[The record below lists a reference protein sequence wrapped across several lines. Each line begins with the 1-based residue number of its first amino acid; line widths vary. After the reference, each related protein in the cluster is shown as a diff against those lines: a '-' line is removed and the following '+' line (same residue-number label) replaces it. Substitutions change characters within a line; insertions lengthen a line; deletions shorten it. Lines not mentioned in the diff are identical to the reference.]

1 MQPPFTAYRG
11 DGDYVF
17 VCYSHGDISEVY
29 EDLTTLHNRGLNI
42 WFDEGI
48 SPGTEWSEELAQA
61 LEGASQVLFYASKA
75 SVSSRHCR
83 DEINFSHNHDQ
94 KILVINLEDV
104 SLPVGLELSLS
115 STQSIQKY
123 QLSQDMYLEKLFNVL
138 PVGAVDS
145 NNVVETANVSK
156 PRRRKTLIGLAAAS
170 LLVISA
176 GLTIALDPN
185 YWAARWIMFNADYLG
200 SSIEQKISFAT
211 SKDDVRIAYATTG
224 SGPPVLIVLG
234 WATHLENGL
243 ASPAY
248 DGAGVLAMS
257 SEEHTII
264 RYDGRGFGLSDRN
277 IKDFS
282 LEARVADVE
291 AVVEALGL
299 ERFALYAMSA
309 GGMVGAAYAS
319 RHPDKVAS
327 LVLASTNV
335 DRYTTDDELRRF
347 DSMLEVF
354 ETSWDSPAVTNLMF
368 EVIFPNLEGVNKEVF
383 GEFLRRSA
391 HGPDMKGFFKV
402 HTRLNVVEETK
413 KITVPTLV
421 VHSRDDRTIPLEAGR
436 RIASLI
442 PGARFE
448 IVEGDHGAGVGMTQ
462 STRKL
467 ILDFIDSIPMGA
479 G

>member
-11 DGDYVF
+11 NDDYVF
-17 VCYSHGDISEVY
+17 VCDSHSDISEVY
-29 EDLTTLHNRGLNI
+29 EDLTMLRARGLNI

-61 LEGASQVLFYASKA
+61 LEGASRVLFYASNG

-83 DEINFSHNHDQ
+83 DEINFSHNHDK
-94 KILVINLEDV
+94 KILVINLEDAA
-104 SLPVGLELSLS
+104 LPAGLELSLS

-123 QLSQDMYLEKLFNVL
+123 QLSTEMYLEKLFSVL
-138 PVGAVDS
+138 PSSTVDS
-145 NNVVETANVSK
+145 TTTVDSTEGSK
-156 PRRRKTLIGLAAAS
+156 PRKRKTLIGLAVAS
-170 LLVISA
+170 LLVIGA
-176 GLTIALDPN
+176 GLTIALDPT
-185 YWAARWIMFNADYLG
+185 YWTARWIMFNADYLG
-200 SSIEQKISFAT
+200 SSIEQNISFAT

-234 WATHLENGL
+234 WATHLEDGMD
-243 ASPAY
+243 SPAY
-248 DGAGVLAMS
+248 DSAGVLAMS

-277 IKDFS
+277 VEDFS

-291 AVVEALGL
+291 AVVDALGL

-309 GGMVGAAYAS
+309 GGVVGAAYAS
-319 RHPDKVAS
+319 RHPNKVAS
-327 LVLASTNV
+327 LVLASTAV
-335 DRYTTDDELRRF
+335 DRYSTDEELRRF
-347 DSMLEVF
+347 DAMLGVF

-368 EVIFPNLEGVNKEVF
+368 EVIFPNMEGVNKEIF

-391 HGPDMKGFFKV
+391 NGPDLKGFFEV
-402 HTRLNVVEETK
+402 QSRLNVVEETK
-413 KITVPTLV
+413 MIVVPTLV
-421 VHSRDDRTIPLEAGR
+421 VHGRDDATIPLEAGR
-436 RIASLI
+436 KIASLI

-462 STRKL
+462 ETRKL
-467 ILDFIDSIPMGA
+467 ILDFIDSIPMGPE
-479 G
+479 